1 MSRRAAASTSST
13 IVAVIRLRQRLQA
26 GLEHPVAGPLL
37 LLLIALMLT
46 FVFLHTIEHGVEGL
60 LFTCVMLVAA
70 VLRLVVVL
78 GRVSRARLVP
88 VAFGRRA
95 PPMRAVRL
103 SEPRRLAP
111 AEFVVPLRR

>member
-1 MSRRAAASTSST
+1 MTAGASST

-60 LFTCVMLVAA
+60 LIACVMLVA
-70 VLRLVVVL
+70 VGVRLVVVL
-78 GRVSRARLVP
+78 CRSRRARSLSIAFAGRGPPTQAVP
-88 VAFGRRA
+88 TSRPSRL
-95 PPMRAVRL
+95 PPARL
-103 SEPRRLAP
+103 L
-111 AEFVVPLRR
+111 VPLRR